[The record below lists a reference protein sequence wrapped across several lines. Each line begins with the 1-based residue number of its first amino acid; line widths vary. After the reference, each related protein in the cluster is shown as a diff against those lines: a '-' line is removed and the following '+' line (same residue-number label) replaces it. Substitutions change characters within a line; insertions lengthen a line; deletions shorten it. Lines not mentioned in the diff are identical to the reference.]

1 MSAPSSWNSAVNVLG
16 DVVFLDIRNA
26 VSLDGTYCFNL
37 NIDTPGIKKIVFR
50 IRERVEEAVE
60 SAESATNQTSSQ
72 PVVASP
78 CNLLTRRV
86 GNPNPDP
93 ANLTAPWSYYVTR
106 RADEA
111 LEY

>member
-93 ANLTAPWSYYVTR
+93 ANPTAPWSYYVTR

-111 LEY
+111 LED